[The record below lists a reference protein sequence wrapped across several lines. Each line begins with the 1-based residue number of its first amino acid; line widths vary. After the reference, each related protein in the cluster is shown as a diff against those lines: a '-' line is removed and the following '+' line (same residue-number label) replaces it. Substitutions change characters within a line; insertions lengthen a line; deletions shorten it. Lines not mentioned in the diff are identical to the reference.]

1 MIPLTRL
8 DGKEFYLNSDHIL
21 SLERTPDTVITL
33 TSGAHLLVREP
44 VEAVVARVVS
54 YRRMIQHGPQ
64 VITCRTEEG

>member
-44 VEAVVARVVS
+44 VEAVVARVVG

-64 VITCRTEEG
+64 VITRNPEEG